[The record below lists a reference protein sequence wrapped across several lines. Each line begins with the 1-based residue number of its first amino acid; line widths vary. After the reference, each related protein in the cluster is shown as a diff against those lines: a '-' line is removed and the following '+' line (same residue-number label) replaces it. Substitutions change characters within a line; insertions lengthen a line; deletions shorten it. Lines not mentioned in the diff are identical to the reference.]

1 MLQFNF
7 KKSLDFKIL
16 HYLTRLGLFYDILDL
31 DLKNTWTTL
40 PDSDWFYDILEL
52 ELESIPTTL
61 MDFDWFYTLDLDLKH
76 NWTNVLDSDWFYYNK
91 VGMLLE
97 KHESL
102 FELSVKQ
109 LVIQS
114 SSVSLSHNVWC
125 NKTKL
130 LSKSVVQVVFS
141 HKGSKFNLHLLR
153 EISMVFKMA
162 MLTLKSSV
170 VLYLVFVS
178 SVVLNFIYFSP
189 TFPCKL

>member
-61 MDFDWFYTLDLDLKH
+61 MDFYWFYTLDLDLKH

-91 VGMLLE
+91 AGMLLE

-114 SSVSLSHNVWC
+114 SSISLSQIMCGVIKPNYCPKV
-125 NKTKL
+125 
-130 LSKSVVQVVFS
+130 LSKSFSLIKVQS
-141 HKGSKFNLHLLR
+141 STCTSYGKFLWYLR
-153 EISMVFKMA
+153 W
-162 MLTLKSSV
+162 
-170 VLYLVFVS
+170 
-178 SVVLNFIYFSP
+178 
-189 TFPCKL
+189 PC